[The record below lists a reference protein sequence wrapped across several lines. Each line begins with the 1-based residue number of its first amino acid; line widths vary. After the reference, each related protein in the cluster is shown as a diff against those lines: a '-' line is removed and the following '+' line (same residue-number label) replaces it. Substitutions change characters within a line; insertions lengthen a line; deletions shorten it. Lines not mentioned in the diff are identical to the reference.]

1 MRFCNLFLKECCQH
15 LSSPFSPHLPSPP
28 SHFQSFPTLSFQWYG
43 KAKCEQNNSAL
54 ERREFLELGT
64 RRIEI
69 VNTKY
74 SFSLKQTSP
83 EISAVHQTSGSNY
96 CVPGTLLGCKSTDGQ
111 PLPICPASPLL
122 PFWENKL
129 LLHTWRHML
138 PMHIL
143 IYLLIFLLPV
153 IIKIYL
159 SPQLPIDWGKQYS
172 QWSINSDL
180 LHDKESISIY
190 YLIYGLNYLKHD
202 QAGTKQTLSSAQASV
217 ARLGRHQTQ
226 AQGLQVPRAVKNQP
240 IWHFPPLAHSHRL
253 AVCHL
258 GREWKGQIMRPGQQG
273 TSLAHL
279 VARTMNLA
287 RKWVN
292 FCPLQRR
299 PSSGGF

>member
-1 MRFCNLFLKECCQH
+1 M
-15 LSSPFSPHLPSPP
+15 
-28 SHFQSFPTLSFQWYG
+28 
-43 KAKCEQNNSAL
+43 
-54 ERREFLELGT
+54 
-64 RRIEI
+64 
-69 VNTKY
+69 
-74 SFSLKQTSP
+74 
-83 EISAVHQTSGSNY
+83 
-96 CVPGTLLGCKSTDGQ
+96 PGTLLGCKSTDGQ
-111 PLPICPASPLL
+111 PLPICPASPVL

-226 AQGLQVPRAVKNQP
+226 AQGRQVPRAVKNQP

-299 PSSGGF
+299 RPSSGGF